1 MSRPLR
7 PSSFRPPV
15 AILCFSL
22 LAALLSGC
30 GGENPPRLSDAG
42 PRPAE
47 PPSADAL
54 SPRGGPGAVLVAN
67 GRQSFAGSTPLRC
80 AVQGESGLQI
90 NLRTGDP
97 NLPAVAVRIEDL
109 AGLAGMA
116 ETNVPAGPFRAGLF
130 VTGRSR
136 TGGLV
141 ESAGEASVRLERDPA
156 QGSSQILRGSFEG
169 TYQGEAGKGTVHGR
183 FEGCAYPGTLG

>member
-1 MSRPLR
+1 M
-7 PSSFRPPV
+7 
-15 AILCFSL
+15 A
-22 LAALLSGC
+22 AALLGC
-30 GGENPPRLSDAG
+30 GGESPPRLSDAG

-47 PPSADAL
+47 PPSPDSL
-54 SPRGGPGAVLVAN
+54 KPDDGPAAVLVAS

-97 NLPAVAVRIEDL
+97 SLPAVAVRIEDL
-109 AGLAGMA
+109 SGLADGGA
-116 ETNVPAGPFRAGLF
+116 PFRAGLF

-141 ESAGEASVRLERDPA
+141 ESAGEASVRLERAEGAAAGGGP
-156 QGSSQILRGSFEG
+156 ILRGSFEG
-169 TYQGEAGKGTVHGR
+169 TYQGDAGKGSVHGR
-183 FEGCAYPGTLG
+183 FTGCACPRALALSE